1 MQIRNK
7 LYSGEV
13 ELLFE
18 SFRHQY
24 TDKNGV
30 VPSVTTVLGIIAKPA
45 LIQWAANMA
54 VEYVAGAINAGQ
66 SYDELELSAIF
77 EAGKKSHYQ
86 KKVDA
91 GTLGT
96 FVHKWVEQYIKGEN
110 PGAPINPGL
119 QVAVDQFLKWV
130 KDHKIEFLA
139 SEQMVYSKKFRY
151 CGTFDFI
158 CKMDGELF
166 LGDLKTSSGIYTEYM
181 MQTAAYRYA
190 REEEFATEKYAG
202 QLIIRIGKDG
212 DFEFAVMR
220 GEEIYR
226 KLFVGFLAA
235 LKLYETTEA
244 LKVYKPEKE

>member
-1 MQIRNK
+1 MQIKNK
-7 LYSGEV
+7 LYDGEIQ
-13 ELLFE
+13 LLFE

-24 TDKNGV
+24 SDKNGI

-110 PGAPINPGL
+110 PGAPINEGL
-119 QVAVDQFLKWV
+119 KAAVDQFLVWAKEHNV
-130 KDHKIEFLA
+130 EFLM
-139 SEQMVYSKKFRY
+139 SEQMIYSKKYRY
-151 CGTFDFI
+151 TGTLDFI
-158 CKMDGELF
+158 CKMNGELYV
-166 LGDLKTSSGIYTEYM
+166 GDLKTSSGIYAEYM
-181 MQTAAYRYA
+181 IQTAAYRYA
-190 REEEFATEKYAG
+190 REEEFPEEKFAG

-212 DFEFAVMR
+212 EFDFAVMR
-220 GEEIYR
+220 DDAIYR
-226 KLFVGFLAA
+226 KLFVGFLAS
-235 LKLYETTEA
+235 LKLYETMEA
-244 LKVYKPEKE
+244 LKGYKPEKE